1 MKHGNVKAVHQ
12 AVVAVTAVAV
22 AAAAVTAI
30 DESNRLADPETKSSR
45 QQSHTAGC
53 KSFFEPTFPMESW
66 LFSCAC

>member
-30 DESNRLADPETKSSR
+30 DESNRLADPETKASR
-45 QQSHTAGC
+45 QQSRFA
-53 KSFFEPTFPMESW
+53 S
-66 LFSCAC
+66 